1 MSLRS
6 SQQRFSDIDE
16 ADEAQAN
23 RDTLLE
29 DNSRADNIGGGVFSA
44 DRTSVVESRNDY
56 LFSTLEPRN
65 SEPAKNDDGTNS
77 GTKQ

>member
-23 RDTLLE
+23 RDTLHE
-29 DNSRADNIGGGVFSA
+29 DNSKADNIGGGVFNE
-44 DRTSVVESRNDY
+44 DRTSIVESRNDY

-65 SEPAKNDDGTNS
+65 SEPVKNDDGTNS